1 MEILHF
7 MELTLAVLYLT
18 GAVLVFLLKARNSK
32 TYAFCL
38 LAMFTY
44 SLSHLS
50 EAPLSEEALYT
61 RLGCCF
67 LVLPFLLVGN
77 LFFIKQV
84 IRQWKKENLGTRE

>member
-7 MELTLAVLYLT
+7 MELALAFLYMT
-18 GAVLVFLLKARNSK
+18 GAIIIFFWKARYSVS
-32 TYAFCL
+32 YAIFL
-38 LAMFTY
+38 LAMFMY
-44 SLSHLS
+44 SLAHLS

-67 LVLPFLLVGN
+67 FVLPFLLAGN

-84 IRQWKKENLGTRE
+84 IRQWKKEKH